1 MTKYTKLIDGKYL
14 QNLTNENALNYLD
27 EAELNNDGYKEF
39 VPATKEEG
47 KAYTY
52 SYEET
57 ATQIIEH
64 VEEIIP
70 DYEKIRREQF
80 YREFFNTS
88 LGWVRRKPTL
98 ADGTEDDFLNNDLP
112 LLAIGLMSGSNP
124 VLPIAYRLPDFKK
137 EFTKEYMESLQI
149 KDQPITMQFI
159 NECSNVKMADFKGKS
174 EPEEPII

>member
-1 MTKYTKLIDGKYL
+1 MTRYTKLIDGKYL

-80 YREFFNTS
+80 HRDFFNTS
-88 LGWVRRKPTL
+88 LGYIRRKVTMKT
-98 ADGTEDDFLNNDLP
+98 DEIKDFLTDLLP
-112 LLAIGLMSGSNP
+112 TIALAVNSGQA
-124 VLPIAYRLPDFKK
+124 VEIITYLEPDFTHDIEDWEALQVKK
-137 EFTKEYMESLQI
+137 QAT
-149 KDQPITMQFI
+149 PQFI
-159 NECSNVKMADFKGKS
+159 QDCFAQVSIDFSGN
-174 EPEEPII
+174 

>member
-1 MTKYTKLIDGKYL
+1 MTRYVKLIDEKFL

-80 YREFFNTS
+80 HRDFFNTS
-88 LGWVRRKPTL
+88 LGYIKRKVTMKT
-98 ADGTEDDFLNNDLP
+98 GEIKDFLTDL
-112 LLAIGLMSGSNP
+112 
-124 VLPIAYRLPDFKK
+124 LPIIAFAVEHGKTATVITYLEPDFTHEVEDWEALQVKK
-137 EFTKEYMESLQI
+137 QATA
-149 KDQPITMQFI
+149 QFI
-159 NECSNVKMADFKGKS
+159 LDCAEQVETDFSGN
-174 EPEEPII
+174 